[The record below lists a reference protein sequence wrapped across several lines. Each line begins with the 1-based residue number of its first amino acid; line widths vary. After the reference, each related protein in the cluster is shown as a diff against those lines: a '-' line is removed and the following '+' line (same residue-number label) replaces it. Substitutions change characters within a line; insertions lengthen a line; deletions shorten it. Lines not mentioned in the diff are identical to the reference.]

1 MLGQEI
7 DISSLGGT
15 PTHLIV
21 GLEDKWRPVAND
33 GSTPKM
39 NRIDT
44 MRMLRDDWRANGLE
58 VEYEEVE
65 GVGHEE
71 KNVLQQVQVFVLKH
85 LG

>member
-1 MLGQEI
+1 
-7 DISSLGGT
+7 
-15 PTHLIV
+15 
-21 GLEDKWRPVAND
+21 
-33 GSTPKM
+33 M

-58 VEYEEVE
+58 VEYEEVG

-71 KNVLQQVQVFVLKH
+71 RDVLEQVQAFVLKH